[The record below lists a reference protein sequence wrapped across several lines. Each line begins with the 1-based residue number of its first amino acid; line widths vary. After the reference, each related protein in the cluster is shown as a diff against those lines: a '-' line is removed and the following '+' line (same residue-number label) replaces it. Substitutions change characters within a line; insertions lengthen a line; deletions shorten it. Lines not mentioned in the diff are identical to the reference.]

1 MHLLK
6 RLGLLTLL
14 LFLYPAIGIAREV
27 TLAWDTNTDDN
38 LAGYRLYARERGEA
52 YDYRYPEW
60 HGTTN
65 QCTVTGFDEYESYYF
80 VVRAYDSD
88 GNESGNSN
96 EVYLASV
103 LGDAPDDNTLDNDGG
118 SSGGG
123 GGGGGGG
130 CFISSISGR

>member
-1 MHLLK
+1 MLFLK

-60 HGTTN
+60 QGATN

-80 VVRAYDSD
+80 VVRAYDND

-103 LGDAPDDNTLDNDGG
+103 LGDDSNSNSLDNDGG

-123 GGGGGGG
+123 GGGGGG
-130 CFISSISGR
+130 CFISSLSGQ